1 MLEHLAKTEDDNLVE
16 KTVVVVVVVVVIV
29 VVVVVLAFI
38 DVFAPELAMVRVLDE
53 VGDLNEGFT
62 FNFKSLLVLLFS
74 DEEC

>member
-1 MLEHLAKTEDDNLVE
+1 M
-16 KTVVVVVVVVVIV
+16 
-29 VVVVVLAFI
+29 VVVVLAFI

-53 VGDLNEGFT
+53 VGDLNEDFT